1 MRSSQPD
8 RLREL
13 VRLMRS
19 PEPGSNNLGSF
30 VATHA
35 SELGD
40 ALATTADDLKLA
52 AQCDDDEV
60 RRRIGARVK
69 RAVERLK
76 GAKLLQASHRTRAA
90 ADLIAERALW
100 AGRAAVLDSD
110 LVLGDLLADPSHKH
124 IGFALYVGETVLVE
138 RTVLVRARLLRR
150 LFLDVACFVNESGL
164 HFRWRGGRGALNLKR
179 LELCATEARDALVV
193 SIPSIRSGSHGAPAA
208 TAFALAT

>member
-76 GAKLLQASHRTRAA
+76 GAKLLQASHRSRAA
-90 ADLIAERALW
+90 ADLLAERARW
-100 AGRAAVLDSD
+100 AGRAVVLDSD
-110 LVLGDLLADPSHKH
+110 LVLGDLLADASHEH
-124 IGFALYVGETVLVE
+124 IGFALYLGETVYVA
-138 RTVLVRARLLRR
+138 RAVLVRARLLRS
-150 LFLDVACFVNESGL
+150 LFIDVACFVDEKGL

-179 LELCATEARDALVV
+179 LELNGAEARDAIVV
-193 SIPSIRSGSHGAPAA
+193 SIPSSRSGSHGSPAA
-208 TAFALAT
+208 TAFALAP